1 MKRIFKRL
9 IAVLCICTILFSISG
24 CVSTANTNDA
34 KSLSAN
40 SSYNIDEYDEESVKI
55 DIDTG
60 MAFSEKGSVR
70 FEDHIEL
77 VDFWEYGKN
86 KSNTI
91 YFKGLKS
98 EMFENYDFQ
107 TFIDFAFEYK
117 NMIYFLKQSYDK
129 EKTNFNLELYR
140 TDLVGDDITK
150 ISTIKSNVN
159 GSHWEVVDFAIKNVY
174 VQNNTLIFN
183 VGYYTYDSS
192 YDSEINKIY
201 KIDLKTGIFESI
213 LNGND
218 VQLAAVKCDS
228 DFTYLYLNYFSYN
241 DDGEIVKP
249 RVYRINNDTKERSIL
264 KYDFGNSNYSY
275 IYAVYNDILI
285 CESAYN
291 NVFLARI
298 NQKPKTIIS
307 NTGNR
312 EINYICLT
320 DNNVLVKYD
329 NSKLYSFNL
338 DTEKL
343 NFTNI
348 GPKKDI
354 NHVIYKLGD
363 KYLCFLDNNYDYTYY
378 SVNDVLRGSY
388 GFECYYLSSVL
399 DVETDKHN
407 FEEIKNQCIVDDISL
422 YPYWVWQDYDD
433 IES

>member
-159 GSHWEVVDFAIKNVY
+159 GSHWEMVDFAIKNVY

-183 VGYYTYDSS
+183 VGYYNYDSS
-192 YDSEINKIY
+192 FDSEVNEIY
-201 KIDLKTGIFESI
+201 KIDLKTGIFQSI
-213 LNGND
+213 LNGNN
-218 VQLAAVKCDS
+218 VELAAVKCDS
-228 DFTYLYLNYFSYN
+228 DFTYLYLNYYSYN
-241 DDGEIVKP
+241 DDGEIVKS

-264 KYDFGNSNYSY
+264 KYNFGNSNYSC

-285 CESAYN
+285 CKSAYN

-307 NTGNR
+307 NSNI
-312 EINYICLT
+312 EISYISLT

-343 NFTNI
+343 NTNI
-348 GPKKDI
+348 GAKNDI

-363 KYLCFLDNNYDYTYY
+363 KYLCFLDNNYNFTYY
-378 SVNDVLRGSY
+378 GINNIFDGNY
-388 GFECYYLSSVL
+388 GFECYYLSSVR

-407 FEEIKNQCIVDDISL
+407 FEKIKNQCIVDDIYL
-422 YPYWVWQDYDD
+422 YPYSVWREDD
-433 IES
+433 SGWKTT

>member
-1 MKRIFKRL
+1 M
-9 IAVLCICTILFSISG
+9 
-24 CVSTANTNDA
+24 
-34 KSLSAN
+34 
-40 SSYNIDEYDEESVKI
+40 
-55 DIDTG
+55 
-60 MAFSEKGSVR
+60 
-70 FEDHIEL
+70 
-77 VDFWEYGKN
+77 
-86 KSNTI
+86 
-91 YFKGLKS
+91 
-98 EMFENYDFQ
+98 
-107 TFIDFAFEYK
+107 
-117 NMIYFLKQSYDK
+117 
-129 EKTNFNLELYR
+129 
-140 TDLVGDDITK
+140 
-150 ISTIKSNVN
+150 
-159 GSHWEVVDFAIKNVY
+159 VDFAIKNVY

-183 VGYYTYDSS
+183 VGYYIYDSS
-192 YDSEINKIY
+192 YDSEINEIY

-249 RVYRINNDTKERSIL
+249 RVYRINNDTKERSML

-363 KYLCFLDNNYDYTYY
+363 KYLCFLDNNYDFTYY

-399 DVETDKHN
+399 DVENDKHN

>member
-9 IAVLCICTILFSISG
+9 IAVFCTCIMLLSISG
-24 CVSTANTNDA
+24 CVSTANTDDA

-40 SSYNIDEYDEESVKI
+40 SSYNIDDYGEESVKI

-107 TFIDFAFEYK
+107 TLIDFAFEYK

-140 TDLVGDDITK
+140 TDLNGDDITK

-218 VQLAAVKCDS
+218 VRLAAVKCDS

-249 RVYRINNDTKERSIL
+249 RVYRINNDTKERSML

-291 NVFLARI
+291 NVFLARV

-363 KYLCFLDNNYDYTYY
+363 KYLCFLDNNYDFTYY

-399 DVETDKHN
+399 DVENDKHN